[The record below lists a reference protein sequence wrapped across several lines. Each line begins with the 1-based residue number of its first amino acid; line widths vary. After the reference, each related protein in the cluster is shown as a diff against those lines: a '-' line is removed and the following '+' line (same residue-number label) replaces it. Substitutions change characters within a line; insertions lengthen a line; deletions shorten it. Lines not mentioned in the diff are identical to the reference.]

1 MHLGLKRT
9 FPSPQ
14 LADGQ
19 RTMLALRSFI
29 LIVLMCAACFSSVSC
44 QAVALVLYKL
54 SPPPKV
60 PAKYVPKKEP
70 MLVLVE
76 NYENPSVT
84 YVASQQLN
92 AALRADLERNK
103 VAPLVDADKIVEL
116 RDLNPEAFK
125 KMSIPQLGKSVGAKQ
140 VLYINLQSLN
150 VEGDGVMARGM
161 AQGQVKIID
170 VATGQTLW
178 PTDLVAGYELLLQTP
193 HVRIDERTNEQT
205 VRNQLVTSVSDQV
218 SKLFYKWTVQE
229 GIQ

>member
-1 MHLGLKRT
+1 MTTDNGQT
-9 FPSPQ
+9 FMPRAI
-14 LADGQ
+14 LY
-19 RTMLALRSFI
+19 LRSSI
-29 LIVLMCAACFSSVSC
+29 LVFCLSALCFSSMSC
-44 QAVALVLYKL
+44 QAVALAIYKL

-84 YVASQQLN
+84 YVASQQLT
-92 AALRADLERNK
+92 AALRTDLERNK

-116 RDLNPEAFK
+116 RDMNPDAFK

-150 VEGDGVMARGM
+150 VEGDGVMVRGV

-170 VATGQTLW
+170 VTTGQTLW
-178 PTDLVAGYELLLQTP
+178 PTDLAAGYELLLQTP
-193 HVRIDERTNEQT
+193 FARVEERSTEQN
-205 VRNQLVTSVSDQV
+205 VRNQLVTGVSDQV

-229 GIQ
+229 GVQ